1 MADMSGED
9 AFLASLGGE
18 EYSAQDVEPH
28 SSEEEEEEDDYDPS
42 SFLPSKDDP
51 SQASEPQPTHKP
63 ATIGGFIAEDSD
75 EEDDDDDDEG
85 ITSNNA
91 GAVDVASIKSPSQA
105 LAGSVSQTPLST
117 NAQMYNTASEP
128 PASHLVANGGA
139 AEHHPST
146 LSATTPAP
154 ALDGATNDSVGQ
166 AVSLQT
172 NGAASRPT
180 STIHVALPKTRLPQ
194 DVVGQFEDR
203 ISDDPKGD
211 VDAWLGLVAFYKS
224 KSKYDEVRK
233 VYARFFEVF
242 PMAVSITTR
251 QKSFH

>member
-1 MADMSGED
+1 MAEMSGED

-18 EYSAQDVEPH
+18 KYSAQNVQSR
-28 SSEEEEEEDDYDPS
+28 SSEEEEEEEEDDYDPS

-51 SQASEPQPTHKP
+51 SQTAESQPTHKP

-75 EEDDDDDDEG
+75 EDDDDDEG
-85 ITSNNA
+85 TTSNIT

-128 PASHLVANGGA
+128 PASHPVANDGD

-154 ALDGATNDSVGQ
+154 AYDGAINDNVGQ
-166 AVSLQT
+166 AVSLQN
-172 NGAASRPT
+172 NGTTSRPT
-180 STIHVALPKTRLPQ
+180 STFQTALPKARLPQ

-211 VDAWLGLVAFYKS
+211 VDAWLGLIAFYKS
-224 KSKYDEVRK
+224 KNKYDEVRK

-242 PMAVSITTR
+242 PMAVSI
-251 QKSFH
+251 SI